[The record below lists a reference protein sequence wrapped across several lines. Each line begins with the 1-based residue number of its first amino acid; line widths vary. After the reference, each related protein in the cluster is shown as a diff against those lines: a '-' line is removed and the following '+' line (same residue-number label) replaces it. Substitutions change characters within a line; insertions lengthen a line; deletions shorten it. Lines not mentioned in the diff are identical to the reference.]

1 MFQEKIIKNHV
12 GNEVILN
19 YNDSQSV
26 YVSGESSRRTSLS
39 FSEYEENQKKK
50 LIVL

>member
-1 MFQEKIIKNHV
+1 MKNHV

-19 YNDSQSV
+19 NDSQSV

-39 FSEYEENQKKK
+39 ISEYEENQKKK